1 MSFDDLYAAYS
12 WGMREP
18 KQKKQFWQTERG
30 FDSGFLWRNG
40 QGSPWQKRNRH
51 DNPNI
56 DPHDFE
62 ATTKTAKQTA
72 NADVIIRNGAGYD
85 DWIKKLSDKKSISA
99 ARLMNVKDGQNEHL
113 WYNPETM
120 SRLADELVNVFSK
133 KMPSKKAEFKQNAA
147 AYKKKVARLNSE
159 LEKIRAERIEKPV
172 AVSEPVFDYSLEKMG
187 YKVADAHFAKAVE
200 EESDPSYT
208 DIKNL
213 QNKIKRKG
221 RNPCFF
227 AFSPM
232 IPNEIW
238 F

>member
-1 MSFDDLYAAYS
+1 MNKRTHLLSLCLLTICTLLTLGGCANQS
-12 WGMREP
+12 
-18 KQKKQFWQTERG
+18 KKSSSDKLNVVSTLDFYGETAKAVLG
-30 FDSGFLWRNG
+30 KNG
-40 QGSPWQKRNRH
+40 TVTSLI

-133 KMPSKKAEFKQNAA
+133 KCRQ
-147 AYKKKVARLNSE
+147 
-159 LEKIRAERIEKPV
+159 EKPN
-172 AVSEPVFDYSLEKMG
+172 SSKMPQ
-187 YKVADAHFAKAVE
+187 H
-200 EESDPSYT
+200 
-208 DIKNL
+208 I
-213 QNKIKRKG
+213 RKK
-221 RNPCFF
+221 
-227 AFSPM
+227 SPD
-232 IPNEIW
+232 
-238 F
+238 

>member
-1 MSFDDLYAAYS
+1 MNKRTHLLSLCLLTICTLLILGGCANQS
-12 WGMREP
+12 
-18 KQKKQFWQTERG
+18 KKSSSDKLNVVSTLDFYGETAKAVLG
-30 FDSGFLWRNG
+30 KNG
-40 QGSPWQKRNRH
+40 TVTSLI

-120 SRLADELVNVFSK
+120 SRLADELAKVFSS

-159 LEKIRAERIEKPV
+159 LEKIRAERIE
-172 AVSEPVFDYSLEKMG
+172 AS
-187 YKVADAHFAKAVE
+187 
-200 EESDPSYT
+200 
-208 DIKNL
+208 
-213 QNKIKRKG
+213 G
-221 RNPCFF
+221 RFGTGF
-227 AFSPM
+227 
-232 IPNEIW
+232 
-238 F
+238 